1 MLILG
6 AIIGP
11 IALFSMMYIVN
22 EHGSR
27 AWSQQLN
34 APYFILEIMTLIFTI
49 VLLPIY
55 IVSVK
60 TSKRCEQIGVGSE
73 KPSEVTKWMLML
85 LAMCWIYLVVSKP
98 NYLSYETMWESW
110 QNKIAMVFCFILTCL
125 FACKACAKLYSSVF
139 KKKDDRTYSVTLAR
153 AKIVYAILPMMV
165 CLFVTN
171 QWMKVHEK
179 KLIHQVAGVSSEE
192 IMLLKTEHEVCD
204 YFKGKFDEIFSED

>member
-1 MLILG
+1 MKILLSKKKSIYPHLKLNLGVKTLVLILG

-55 IVSVK
+55 IVSV
-60 TSKRCEQIGVGSE
+60 
-73 KPSEVTKWMLML
+73 
-85 LAMCWIYLVVSKP
+85 

-125 FACKACAKLYSSVF
+125 FAYKVCTALYSSVF

-153 AKIVYAILPMMV
+153 AKIVYAILPIMV
-165 CLFVTN
+165 CLFITN
-171 QWMKVHEK
+171 QGMKVNERR
-179 KLIHQVAGVSSEE
+179 LIRQVAHVDSEE
-192 IMLLKTEHEVCD
+192 IILYIAEYEVCD